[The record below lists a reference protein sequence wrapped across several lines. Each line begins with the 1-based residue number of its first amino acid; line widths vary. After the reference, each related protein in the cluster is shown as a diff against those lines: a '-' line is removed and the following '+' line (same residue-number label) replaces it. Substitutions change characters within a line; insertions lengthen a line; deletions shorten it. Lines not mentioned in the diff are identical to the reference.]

1 MHDRETYRTS
11 EEFDDALGD
20 GVIAIDAQFQ
30 IISFN
35 RGAERITGYGAD
47 DACGHH
53 CYDIFKSTLCEKN
66 CPLRETLKTH
76 QGLSNLRAEIST
88 MGGEI
93 IPIGLTAVPLKNPRG
108 GIIGVILTFRNIVE
122 LYSLTSEIVK
132 EKNRL
137 QAIVESVADGVF
149 TVDPQWRITSF
160 NKAAEE
166 ITGFPRQDAIGKPCH
181 KIFRS
186 RVCQEAC
193 PLRRTFESGQS
204 ISNFEFEIKSKDEKP
219 VQISVSTALLIDEEG
234 EIIGGVETFRDLS
247 TLKHLRDELKKRY
260 SFANILGKN
269 PKMLKL
275 YDLLGAVAETSSTV
289 LVQGETGTGKDLVA
303 RAIHYNSP
311 RRERPFIKV
320 SCVALPEALLESE
333 LFGHT
338 KGAFTGADRDKPGRF
353 ELAHK
358 GTIFLDE
365 IGDISKPVQ
374 LKLLRVLE
382 EGEFERLGGT
392 KTIKVDV
399 RVVAAT
405 NRDLQEAV
413 KGGGFREDLFYRL
426 NVVPIHL
433 PPLRERNDDIPL
445 LVEHFIEKFNKK
457 TGKKI
462 TSVTPEVMDIL
473 VDYPWPGNIR
483 QLENAIEHAFVHC
496 REGVIRPAHLPEE
509 LKAQRRSLVEGVAL
523 SSSPLAKLEKQI
535 LLDVLTKNNWDR
547 HNAAAELKISRTTL
561 WRKTKKYGV
570 VQKR

>member
-1 MHDRETYRTS
+1 M
-11 EEFDDALGD
+11 A
-20 GVIAIDAQFQ
+20 
-30 IISFN
+30 
-35 RGAERITGYGAD
+35 
-47 DACGHH
+47 
-53 CYDIFKSTLCEKN
+53 
-66 CPLRETLKTH
+66 
-76 QGLSNLRAEIST
+76 
-88 MGGEI
+88 
-93 IPIGLTAVPLKNPRG
+93 
-108 GIIGVILTFRNIVE
+108 E

-204 ISNFEFEIKSKDEKP
+204 ISNLEFEIKSKDEKP

-392 KTIKVDV
+392 KTIKVDI

-561 WRKTKKYGV
+561 WRKTKKYGI